1 MPNIKMTKCF
11 LLIETIELI
20 PIENLLQMK
29 KSRIIMKVFKYKV
42 VKGRLQR
49 VQKVAHIWAIKS
61 FKKMR
66 GTIVT

>member
-1 MPNIKMTKCF
+1 
-11 LLIETIELI
+11 
-20 PIENLLQMK
+20 
-29 KSRIIMKVFKYKV
+29 MKVFKYKV